1 MGFLEENEIIL
12 EPFFSK
18 KDLDLTPQKTS
29 KAIDIDGKYLKPL
42 CVTTSAS
49 TFRTSLACCWL
60 GGRSGSVESQLS
72 AMN

>member
-18 KDLDLTPQKTS
+18 EDLDLTPQKTS

-42 CVTTSAS
+42 RMTTSAS
-49 TFRTSLACCWL
+49 TFRTSFAC
-60 GGRSGSVESQLS
+60 
-72 AMN
+72 

>member
-12 EPFFSK
+12 EPFLSE

-42 CVTTSAS
+42 RMTTSTS
-49 TFRTSLACCWL
+49 TCRTSFAC
-60 GGRSGSVESQLS
+60 
-72 AMN
+72 